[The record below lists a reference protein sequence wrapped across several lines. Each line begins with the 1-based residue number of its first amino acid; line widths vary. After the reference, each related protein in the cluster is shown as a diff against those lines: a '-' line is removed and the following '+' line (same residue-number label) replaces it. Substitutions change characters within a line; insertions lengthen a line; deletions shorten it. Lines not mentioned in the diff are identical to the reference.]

1 MPVPTSDANTTKPK
15 HQWRRRER
23 PLRLDRRFEFP
34 DYDAT
39 AAFTERA
46 GALSETTGIYPN
58 LSFGRTHASMTL
70 FADEETGTLTPEIE
84 AFARAI
90 DDLIEP
96 PNAAEQVP
104 K

>member
-1 MPVPTSDANTTKPK
+1 MTVPTSEADHSKPR

-23 PLRLDRRFEFP
+23 PLRLERRFEFP

-46 GALSETTGIYPN
+46 GALSESTGIYPN

-70 FADEETGTLTPEIE
+70 FADEATGMLTPEIE
-84 AFARAI
+84 AFAQGI
-90 DDLIEP
+90 DALIDAP
-96 PNAAEQVP
+96 IAAE
-104 K
+104 